1 MTYKIWNCPSFSA
14 VLGTFWKLAWTL
26 CCYPCAL
33 AQKLSNLLVHV
44 TEKVHIGCSP
54 AQALVFH
61 QEVFEQHLQL
71 VLLFHHNEL
80 HVPRS
85 LCPQIINE
93 ASHLLRQQII
103 QNWQNTQATGD
114 LTEGR
119 DAEEALDNALL
130 DTCSHPEEE
139 VEPVL
144 QQIYIPIA

>member
-1 MTYKIWNCPSFSA
+1 MGGVGKKVLQSLVTFCPLPFVQTKSPIENTTEPPA

-71 VLLFHHNEL
+71 VLLFHHNKL
-80 HVPRS
+80 
-85 LCPQIINE
+85 
-93 ASHLLRQQII
+93 
-103 QNWQNTQATGD
+103 
-114 LTEGR
+114 
-119 DAEEALDNALL
+119 
-130 DTCSHPEEE
+130 
-139 VEPVL
+139 
-144 QQIYIPIA
+144 